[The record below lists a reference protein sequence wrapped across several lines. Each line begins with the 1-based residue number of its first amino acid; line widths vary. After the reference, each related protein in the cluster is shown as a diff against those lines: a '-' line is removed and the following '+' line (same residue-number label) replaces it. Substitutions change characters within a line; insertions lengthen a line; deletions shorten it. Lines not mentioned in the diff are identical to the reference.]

1 MSVSTSMGQRPIQP
15 PAVANGVPAGR
26 ASRASFAFPALTGLG
41 GAAAA
46 AAIATALLVA
56 QPASAAV
63 VPGQPAPAFELPG
76 TAGAV
81 RLEQY
86 QGKLVYLDFWASW
99 CGPCRHSFPWMND
112 MQAKYGAQGL
122 QVVGINVDAKTDDAR
137 NFLAATPARFV
148 VAFDPAGAAPRQY
161 GIKGMPSSVLI
172 GPDGKVLFEHSGF
185 READRAELES
195 RIRAALGVKK

>member
-1 MSVSTSMGQRPIQP
+1 MNFISLGNRAHRALA
-15 PAVANGVPAGR
+15 AVIGISG
-26 ASRASFAFPALTGLG
+26 T
-41 GAAAA
+41 AAA
-46 AAIATALLVA
+46 LLLA
-56 QPASAAV
+56 QPACAAV

-99 CGPCRHSFPWMND
+99 CGPCRHSFPWMNE

-137 NFLAATPARFV
+137 SFLANTPARFV

-172 GPDGKVLFEHSGF
+172 GPDGKILFEHSGF
-185 READRAELES
+185 REGDRAELES
-195 RIRAALGVKK
+195 RIRAALGAKK